1 MFDMFGKLN
10 EAQETINALKLE
22 NERLRNA
29 DLASCD
35 FVVNWDNLDV
45 FSIERN
51 IDDDNIPY
59 TNIGYFLLDKDNVKV
74 PCEWILYCTI
84 EQHNKLSQEF
94 LERIKK

>member
-1 MFDMFGKLN
+1 MLN
-10 EAQETINALKLE
+10 LFSELREARETIKSLKLE
-22 NERLRNA
+22 NDNLREA
-29 DLASCD
+29 DLASCN

-51 IDDDNIPY
+51 IDEGIPY
-59 TNIGYFLLDKDNVKV
+59 TLIGYFLLDKDNVKV
-74 PCEWILYCTI
+74 PCEWILYCSI